1 MPEHAARIEQI
12 VSQVRV
18 KLIKDVARLRVG
30 GRELADLR
38 QGSQITLP
46 LWAMEKL
53 WESGLAEPVGGV
65 IDLPK
70 LTQLL
75 WRERKS
81 PVELVELPERF
92 YYSMASA
99 LAGQRDRDP
108 ESHKAL
114 LQAYRDLVSL
124 RMSKLL
130 SFALRG
136 LDPSLIRNMV
146 DEEKELYLRVREA
159 VESWLESIGLGV
171 R

>member
-1 MPEHAARIEQI
+1 MPQHTTRIEQL

-18 KLIKDVARLRVG
+18 KLNRDIARLRVG

-53 WESGLAEPVGGV
+53 RESGLAEPVGGA

-70 LTQLL
+70 LTQIL
-75 WRERKS
+75 WRERRS
-81 PVELVELPERF
+81 PIELGELPERF
-92 YYSMASA
+92 YYSVASA
-99 LAGQRDRDP
+99 LAGQREMDP
-108 ESHKAL
+108 GSYKSL
-114 LQAYRDLVSL
+114 MQAYRDIVSI
-124 RMSKLL
+124 RMAKMLA
-130 SFALRG
+130 FALRS

-146 DEEKELYLRVREA
+146 EEERELYLRVREV